1 MKTSIVILAWLLA
14 ILIEQV
20 DNRKPVMTFVT
31 GLWNIGRD
39 NLGSRFAR
47 SFDYYL
53 SYYRELLQTDT
64 NLIAFGDEQ
73 LK

>member
-1 MKTSIVILAWLLA
+1 LVIA
-14 ILIEQV
+14 V
-20 DNRKPVMTFVT
+20 KSTGNRKPVMTFVT
-31 GLWNIGRD
+31 GLWNVGRD
-39 NLGSRFAR
+39 NLGSKFAR

-53 SYYRELLQTDT
+53 AFYKELLQTDA